1 MGLALI
7 DSHCHLADEAFADDR
22 DEVIARAKQAGLTSI
37 VNICT
42 DAKTL
47 ETGLKL
53 RKAHPWI
60 HLTAATTPHDVAN
73 EGESFFPL
81 VEKHADSLVAIGET
95 GLDYFYEHSP
105 RELQKKYLRR
115 YLDLARRL
123 DLPVVIHC
131 RDAFVDFFRIL
142 DEGPP
147 VRGVLH
153 CFTGTLN
160 EARQVVARN
169 WYLSLSGI
177 ITFKKSDALR
187 EVARE
192 IPLEHL
198 LIETDAPYLA
208 PQSHRGKRNEPA
220 FVGEVAQTIATAKGV
235 DVEQVRATTAR
246 NASSLFRI

>member
-1 MGLALI
+1 MLLT
-7 DSHCHLADEAFADDR
+7 DSHCHLADGAFADDR
-22 DEVIARAKQAGLTSI
+22 DEVIARAKQAGVTSI

-53 RKAHPWI
+53 REAHPWI
-60 HLTAATTPHDVAN
+60 HLTAATTPHDVAT

-105 RELQKKYLRR
+105 RDLQQQFLRR
-115 YLDLARRL
+115 YLDLAHRCN
-123 DLPVVIHC
+123 LPVVIHC
-131 RDAFVDFFRIL
+131 RDAFEDFFRIL

-153 CFTGTLN
+153 CFTGTLD
-160 EARQVVARN
+160 EAREVVARN
-169 WYLSLSGI
+169 WYVSLSGI
-177 ITFKKSDALR
+177 TTFKKSDALR

-192 IPLEHL
+192 IPLENL

-220 FVGEVAQTIATAKGV
+220 YVGEVAQTIATAKGLEV
-235 DVEQVRATTAR
+235 NQVHDITAR